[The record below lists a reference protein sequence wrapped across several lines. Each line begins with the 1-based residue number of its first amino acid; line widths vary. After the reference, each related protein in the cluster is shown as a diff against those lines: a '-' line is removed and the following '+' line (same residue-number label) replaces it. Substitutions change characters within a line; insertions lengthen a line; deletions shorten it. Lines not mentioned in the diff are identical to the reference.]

1 MKRLLWLLLFAAATT
16 IAARAQ
22 TVAITSPSGTASS
35 PVNITGTT
43 SGFSASATG
52 NLTVT
57 VTNSSNVST
66 TLVTTV
72 TGNTNWSVAWAPT
85 VPGAYT
91 LSAAFQSISSPA
103 VAVTVNGAPVVTS
116 LTLLGGGA
124 SISVGSARF
133 VSVTAAVA
141 GAIDHVELYLD
152 AVLIASSS
160 TAASSNTYT
169 FPFTAP
175 SVSGSHQINAKVY
188 DSAGNVGSSNFISI
202 QVNTPIGN
210 SPSVGVLTPA
220 SGAFQPTGIA
230 STITGNVADTDGNIT
245 IVQVFANGLTVGNAT
260 VTAGAWTIAWTPSAV
275 GPVQLV
281 ALASD
286 DKGNTSAS
294 PAVPVNVTDSSSPTI
309 ALGLSPNT
317 ASVPASTTLP
327 AGATRNVVVTAAPA
341 TGRAVVRVEF
351 FVNGTKVGEKT
362 SAPYSYRFTA
372 PAATGTYVFSARAT
386 DNTGLARDAQT
397 AFIVTSAVGAPP
409 TVNLLTP
416 TNGTTVV
423 PNTAVSL
430 ASSALATG
438 GTIASVQF
446 YVNGSPTL
454 VNSGN
459 AITANP
465 YVSSF
470 IPPTPGSYVIDAIA
484 TDDRGNTTIS
494 NAVTITAAFGTP
506 TVAIT
511 APNANATARATP
523 NIPLTITATATA
535 GTGASVLLVEFLLDG
550 VQIGT
555 KTSPTVA
562 NGSSYSFAWTP
573 TTAQI
578 GVHQLTARVTDTNSQ
593 VATSTPAVNVSVANV
608 VGTPPT
614 VTIAAP
620 TGTAATAIQS
630 LSTVNFVANAFASG
644 TSTLSSVEFFLNDAS
659 IGQAARE
666 QTTNLWRLAFN
677 FGGYDFSSLTPDANG
692 RYPLTLYAIAKD
704 NNNNQTISTTVTL
717 GVTPSTSA
725 APSVQLIN
733 ALGTTTVTQG
743 TAFFMLATP
752 SDSDGTV
759 VSLQLFVNGT
769 ASGGAIANP
778 AAQTLVT
785 YTPNAAG
792 RFNLYVVA
800 TDDTGNTAIS
810 SPSIVLNVTAIS
822 APTTTL
828 TLPVDDSTVTTIGA
842 PVFLQATAAGA
853 DATQIPTVQFL
864 ITSSGGS
871 RTTINAS
878 RIGTT
883 QTYRAVWT
891 PTTADT
897 FTIVSQATINGVS
910 GQSTVSRRA
919 VVNNVVGIAPA
930 ITISFPSSVT
940 SVSTAV
946 FNATATSASSGII
959 GVEFFVNRNSIGQA
973 AREQQTNLWR
983 INATFAS
990 LTPGAYEVVAL
1001 ARDGAGNVAASTT
1014 GTVTVTAATTA
1025 APVVSIAVNPPTVA
1039 FSQPIAL
1046 TANASSAT
1054 GAISQVQYFVNGT
1067 SINTSTNAGT
1077 SYAVN
1082 LATGSNTSL
1091 PTNTAGTYN
1100 VYAVA
1105 TDSAGNTAVSPT
1117 IAVTVKRNNPILDID
1132 AFILQT
1138 YTDITNATANSVQL
1152 ANYDAQFAAGT
1163 ITRAQLVAALT
1174 TNNANFTNV
1183 VNALAAYYVLM
1194 GQWPTTANYTTLFN
1208 QRGNLSTVCG
1218 TIIASPEYVVK
1229 YGLTPT
1235 IALLDNPASLLP
1247 ESTFLARLYQNAS
1260 LGTPSALQQ
1269 LQFKNNA
1276 TAITT
1281 TNPPVGRGYDG
1292 INPTSGAVNGLNAA
1306 LADFISVTNANN
1318 TALFDLATA
1327 AALYYQL
1334 DKPTVVTA
1342 AQALTAT
1349 TPVVTTDA
1357 AAARIAVLA
1366 ALPDTTTTANA
1377 VLQDTLYTYRY
1388 VTITT
1393 QPQSLTVN
1401 AKSGALFR
1409 VAAIG
1414 QPPLSYQWLFNGA
1427 PIAGATAPL
1436 LSITNV
1442 DTSKAGA
1449 YTCVVSSA
1457 VGNSTSDP
1465 ATLTLSAALT
1475 KLLNIS
1481 TRGTTAAG
1489 TQTLIAGFVVSGPAN
1504 QTRQMLIRV
1513 VGPGLA
1519 TQGLTAGVLA
1529 DPRLELYGPTSTT
1542 TPIQTNDNWGTQT
1555 ANATTNAAAVTAI
1568 QQAEQRVGAFA
1579 LPNTNSL
1586 DAVVLAT
1593 LAPGNYTVQA
1603 KGPNANA
1610 TGLVLVEV
1618 YDATPTSAA
1627 TNPKAINVSTRGFVG
1642 TGANSMIA
1650 GFVITGQ
1657 VSRRILIRG
1666 VGPTLRNFGFGAN
1679 AILADPQLEL
1689 FDSTNKSIATNDD
1702 WASGDDAAVIA
1713 AAAVSGGAFP
1723 LANGSKDAALLRMLP
1738 PGAYTV
1744 QLSGVGSTTGIALV
1758 EVYDVDP

>member
-16 IAARAQ
+16 IAVRAQ
-22 TVAITSPSGTASS
+22 TVAITSPSGTATS
-35 PVNITGTT
+35 PVTITGTT

-52 NLTVT
+52 NLSVT
-57 VTNSSNVST
+57 VTNSSSVST

-91 LSAAFQSISSPA
+91 LSAAFQSIASPT
-103 VAVTVNGAPVVTS
+103 VAVTINGAPVVTS
-116 LTLLGGGA
+116 LSLLGGSASMPVGA
-124 SISVGSARF
+124 ARF
-133 VSVTAAVA
+133 VNVTAAAA

-152 AVLIASSS
+152 AVLIGSSS
-160 TAASSNTYT
+160 TAASSSTYT

-175 SVSGSHQINAKVY
+175 TVTGLHQINAKVY

-210 SPSVGVLTPA
+210 APTVGVLTPA
-220 SGAFQPTGIA
+220 SGAFLPTGIA

-245 IVQVFANGLTVGNAT
+245 GVQVFANGLVIGNAT
-260 VTAGAWTIAWTPSAV
+260 ITAGTWTIAWTPSAI

-281 ALASD
+281 ALAND

-294 PAVPVNVTDSSSPTI
+294 PAVPVNVTDSTSPAIT
-309 ALGLSPNT
+309 LGLSPNT

-327 AGATRNVVVTAAPA
+327 SGATRNIVVTATPA

-362 SAPYSYRFTA
+362 TAPYSYRFTA

-397 AFIVTSAVGAPP
+397 TFIVTSAVGAPP

-446 YVNGSPTL
+446 YVNGSPAL
-454 VNSGN
+454 VNAGN

-484 TDDRGNTTIS
+484 TDDRGNTTTS

-535 GTGASVLLVEFLLDG
+535 GTGAGVLLVEFLLDG

-555 KTSPTVA
+555 KTSPTVT

-573 TTAQI
+573 TAAQI
-578 GVHQLTARVTDTNSQ
+578 GTHQLTARVTDTNSQ

-614 VTIAAP
+614 VTIASP

-659 IGQAARE
+659 IGLAARE

-677 FGGYDFSSLTPDANG
+677 FGNYDFSSITPDVNG

-704 NNNNQTISTTVTL
+704 NNNNQTISTPVTL

-769 ASGGAIANP
+769 ASGAAIANP

-785 YTPNAAG
+785 YTPNTAG
-792 RFNLYVVA
+792 RYNLYVVA
-800 TDDTGNTAIS
+800 TDDTGNTAVS
-810 SPSIVLNVTAIS
+810 SPSIVLNVTAIT

-828 TLPVDDSTVTTIGA
+828 TLPADDSTVTTIGA
-842 PVFLQATAAGA
+842 PVFLQANAAGS

-864 ITSSGGS
+864 VTSSGGT
-871 RTTINAS
+871 RTTINAT

-910 GQSTVSRRA
+910 GQSTASRRA
-919 VVNNVVGIAPA
+919 VVNNVVGIAPV
-930 ITISFPSSVT
+930 ITISFPASVT

-983 INATFAS
+983 INASFAS
-990 LTPGAYEVVAL
+990 LTPGSYEVVAL

-1014 GTVTVTAATTA
+1014 GTITVTAATTA
-1025 APVVSIAVNPPTVA
+1025 APVISIAVNPPTVA

-1077 SYAVN
+1077 SYAVS
-1082 LATGSNTSL
+1082 LATGTNTSL

-1105 TDSAGNTAVSPT
+1105 TDSAGNTAVSAT

-1138 YTDITNATANSVQL
+1138 YTDITNTTANSVQL
-1152 ANYDAQFAAGT
+1152 ANYDAQLTAGT

-1174 TNNANFTNV
+1174 TNNTNFTNV

-1235 IALLDNPASLLP
+1235 VALLDNPASLLP
-1247 ESTFLARLYQNAS
+1247 EVTFLTRLYQNAG
-1260 LGTPSALQQ
+1260 LGTPSALQL

-1276 TAITT
+1276 TAVTT

-1292 INPTSGAVNGLNAA
+1292 INPTSGNANGLNAA

-1349 TPVVTTDA
+1349 TPVVTQDA
-1357 AAARIAVLA
+1357 AAARITVLA
-1366 ALPDTTTTANA
+1366 ALPDIATTADA
-1377 VLQDTLYTYRY
+1377 VLKDVLYTYRY
-1388 VTITT
+1388 VTITA

-1457 VGNSTSDP
+1457 VGTSTSDP
-1465 ATLTLSAALT
+1465 ATLTLSTALT

-1513 VGPGLA
+1513 IGPGLA

-1568 QQAEQRVGAFA
+1568 QQAAQRVGAFA

-1603 KGPNANA
+1603 KGPTAAA
-1610 TGLVLVEV
+1610 TGLVLIEV

-1657 VSRRILIRG
+1657 VSRRVLIRG
-1666 VGPTLRNFGFGAN
+1666 VGPTLASFGLPA
-1679 AILADPQLEL
+1679 ATLLATPQIEL
-1689 FDSTNKSIATNDD
+1689 FDSTSTSLAVNSGWTT
-1702 WASGDDAAVIA
+1702 GDDAAVIA
-1713 AAAVSGGAFP
+1713 SAAVAGGAFA
-1723 LANGSKDAALLRMLP
+1723 LANGGKDAALLRMLP

-1744 QLSGVGSTTGIALV
+1744 QLTGVGSTTGIALV